1 MTENDEFDVAIDGYF
16 AIVPEWVIDAE
27 ISDRAVRLYA
37 RLRRHAGPSLT
48 AARPSRAKLA
58 VKLRTSVK
66 SIDRALRELEDV
78 GAVTIRHR
86 WSDPQGKEYVF
97 ARDLDHPI
105 PAPSGYV
112 IHNVPSVPNRE
123 GGGVTGD
130 ATPRDTGDQTVGT
143 PVTPPVGTPVGVGVG
158 TPVTHERESFET
170 EVKDLGAPSASHT
183 SESHSKQRKRRA
195 TRLPDDWAPT
205 DTHRRYCGERGINLE
220 HEAHNFRLHAE
231 ENDRRA
237 VVWNAA
243 FARWLMN
250 ARPTRT
256 ATGTSETGRLWQD

>member
-1 MTENDEFDVAIDGYF
+1 MTETDEFDVSIDGYF

-37 RLRRHAGPSLT
+37 RLRRHAGRSLT
-48 AARPSRAKLA
+48 AARPSRATLAEKLH
-58 VKLRTSVK
+58 TSVK
-66 SIDRALRELEDV
+66 SIDRALRELEES

-86 WSDPQGKEYVF
+86 WSDPQGTEYVYV
-97 ARDLDHPI
+97 RDVDHPI

-112 IHNVPSVPNRE
+112 IHNVPAVPNPQ
-123 GGGVTGD
+123 GGSDTSD
-130 ATPRDTGDQTVGT
+130 ATPRDTGDQTVAT

-158 TPVTHERESFET
+158 TPVTHERESLET

-183 SESHSKQRKRRA
+183 SESDSKTRKKRA
-195 TRLPDDWAPT
+195 TRLPDDWTPT
-205 DTHRRYCGERGINLE
+205 DTHQQYCQERGLNLG

-243 FARWLMN
+243 FSRWLMN
-250 ARPTRT
+250 SRPRT
-256 ATGTSETGRLWQD
+256 APAGSSETGRLWQD